1 MTKKTI
7 LITGATSGIGKA
19 AALALAAEG
28 HTLIL
33 TGRREALLTEVAAG
47 CAPANVHTLCFDI
60 RDRSAL
66 TLAFTN
72 LPKEF
77 SDIDVL
83 VNNAGLALNHAM
95 ADEGALADWDTMI
108 DTNIKALVTATRL
121 LLPDMKKRGR
131 GHIVNISSVAGSYH
145 YPGANVYG
153 ASKAFVTYFSL
164 ALRADLLG
172 APVRVTNIEPGMTE
186 TEFSKVR
193 FKGDETRAATVY
205 EGVDPLT
212 AEDIAETIRWAIAQ
226 PPHVNINRIEVM
238 PVMQAPSGIT
248 VKRRSAKA

>member
-1 MTKKTI
+1 MTQKTI

-19 AALALAAEG
+19 AALALAGEG
-28 HTLIL
+28 HRLIL
-33 TGRREALLTEVAAG
+33 TGRRDALLHEVAAH
-47 CAPANVHTLCFDI
+47 CAPAPVHTLCFDI

-72 LPKEF
+72 LPEAF
-77 SDIDVL
+77 AEIDVL
-83 VNNAGLALNHAM
+83 VNNAGLALNHAT
-95 ADEGALADWDTMI
+95 ADEGSLADWDTMI
-108 DTNIKALVTATRL
+108 DTNIKALVTASRL
-121 LLPDMKKRGR
+121 LLPGMKSRGR

-164 ALRADLLG
+164 AMRADLLG
-172 APVRVTNIEPGMTE
+172 SPIRVTNIEPGMTE
-186 TEFSKVR
+186 TEFSLVR
-193 FKGDETRAATVY
+193 FKGDETRAASVY
-205 EGVDPLT
+205 DGIAPLT

-238 PVMQAPSGIT
+238 PVMQAPAGIA
-248 VKRRSAKA
+248 VKRN